1 MSGWLIFLLFALVAG
16 GALWFFAGR
25 GALVAQLLGATLMV
39 AAAGYAWQGHP
50 GLAGHAVSPSDAPA
64 PTDPAFAQERKDWM
78 YGVGRDAEVLDT
90 ADTLIRNGDAD
101 YAVGILRGAI
111 TREPKDA
118 MLWIGLGNALV
129 QYGGHV
135 VTPAARYAYD
145 RAAMLAPGNPA
156 PRYFLGLAYALSGDL
171 ATADML
177 WTTLVRDAPSGA
189 AWRPRVAAKLLI
201 LRRLR
206 GND

>member
-1 MSGWLIFLLFALVAG
+1 MIGWLIFLSFAGVLGV
-16 GALWFFAGR
+16 ALWWFAGR
-25 GALVAQLLGATLMV
+25 SALVGQLVGAMLMV

-50 GLAGHAVSPSDAPA
+50 GLAGHAVSPADVPT

-101 YAVGILRGAI
+101 YAIGILRGAI
-111 TREPKDA
+111 AHEPKDA

-135 VTPAARYAYD
+135 VTPAAHYAYD
-145 RAAMLAPGNPA
+145 RAAQLAPDNPA
-156 PRYFLGLAYALSGDL
+156 PRYFLGLADALSGDL
-171 ATADML
+171 ASADML
-177 WTTLVRDAPSGA
+177 WTKLLADAPAGA

-206 GND
+206 ASD